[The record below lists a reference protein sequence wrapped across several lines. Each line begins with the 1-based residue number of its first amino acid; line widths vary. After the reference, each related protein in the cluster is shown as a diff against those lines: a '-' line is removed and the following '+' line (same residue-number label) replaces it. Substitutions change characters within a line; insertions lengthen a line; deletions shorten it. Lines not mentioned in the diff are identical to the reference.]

1 MEKLNQILVNIQSS
15 IQYVLDT
22 VLNLAFQPLYAIIA
36 IFQAIV
42 EIWTT
47 NDEEEEEM
55 QDEEPQQQVTEYPS
69 ANAGRPYPE
78 EVDLPACNE
87 EHHIGFKINQKE
99 KEEIDKIK
107 KELNQ

>member
-1 MEKLNQILVNIQSS
+1 MVKLNTIVVNIQSS
-15 IQYVLDT
+15 IQYIIDT
-22 VLNLAFQPLYAIIA
+22 VLNLAFQPLYALITII
-36 IFQAIV
+36 QAIV

-47 NDEEEEEM
+47 NDEEEAEE
-55 QDEEPQQQVTEYPS
+55 EEPQQQVTEYPS

-107 KELNQ
+107 KELNNK